1 MLDLLIGTALA
12 QGDGAATTPPPQGP
26 PMLLFFGLIIAI
38 WYFLVIRPQT
48 KQARAHQQ
56 MVAEL
61 KKGDQVVTG
70 SGLHGR
76 VAAVEEA
83 VVQIEIAK
91 GVKVRID
98 KDKVSRTVQS
108 GTGASSSDSDN
119 AKN

>member
-12 QGDGAATTPPPQGP
+12 QGDAPAAAPPPQGP

-76 VAAVEEA
+76 VAAVEEG
-83 VVQIEIAK
+83 VVHIEVAK
-91 GVKVRID
+91 GVKVRVD
-98 KDKVSRTVQS
+98 KDKVSRIMQDGS
-108 GTGASSSDSDN
+108 GATSPDSDN
-119 AKN
+119 GKK